1 MPQGGK
7 KTPFSGKLKK
17 AQLQAK
23 RERKAGGGGYLGKY
37 SGNASSGGAG
47 AGGGEGDG
55 EEQDVGQGSHF
66 TDVEL
71 QTNRDKKT
79 RYKLQFQKES
89 KKELA
94 ESRERAHN
102 PIERVNDLSAPSEL
116 FFDESVHDFPQ
127 RPQWKEGWSKERL
140 EQSEQKYFREYCQAK
155 LQLEGISYFELNIET
170 WRQFWRVIEMS
181 DVLLLILDIRFATAT
196 FPPALY
202 HHVVSLGKTL
212 VLVLNKIDLVEP
224 ELSAAWK
231 DYLQAKYPKMK
242 IVFFTSYPAYSL
254 VNRTVNKAG
263 LQFRKLKANFGIAKE
278 GALQV
283 LEVCQEVTE
292 LDLTDWK
299 ARIEGKGVEVLPEE
313 EEKKV
318 LTVGTLGHPNVGKS
332 SLINSLLGKIQVSVS
347 RTPGHTKHF
356 QTIFLTRNVR
366 LCDCPGLVFPS
377 MAPRPLQILMGSFPI
392 SQVREPYSVVQFLAE
407 RLNIPPLLG
416 LPVHPPDDQESEWSA
431 FGLCSE
437 WAEARGYTT
446 ARTSRPDTYR
456 AANQVLRFALEG
468 RLSLALEPPDYNQE
482 NFVDHPDTVLVREV
496 LGRRPEDEE
505 PEEDEGVEDESES
518 EDDMEEESGDEDSV
532 EGGTKGGTLNTQN
545 PFAVLD
551 DSS

>member
-23 RERKAGGGGYLGKY
+23 RERKAAGGGYLGKY
-37 SGNASSGGAG
+37 TNNPKSGGAG
-47 AGGGEGDG
+47 AGAGGDEEEEDGDG
-55 EEQDVGQGSHF
+55 GQSSHF

-71 QTNRDKKT
+71 KTSRDKKT

-102 PIERVNDLSAPSEL
+102 PIQRVDDLSAPSEL

-127 RPQWKEGWSKERL
+127 RPQWKDGWSKERL

-155 LQLEGISYFELNIET
+155 LQLDGISYFELNIET

-181 DVLLLILDIRFATAT
+181 DVLLLILDIRFVTAT

-202 HHVVSLGKTL
+202 HHVVSLKKTL

-231 DYLQAKYPKMK
+231 AYLQAKFPLMK
-242 IVFFTSYPAYSL
+242 IVFFTSFPAYNL
-254 VNRTVNKAG
+254 INRTNNKAG
-263 LQFRKLKANFGIAKE
+263 LQFRRLKANFGIAKE

-292 LDLTDWK
+292 LNLTDWR
-299 ARIEGKGVEVLPEE
+299 ARIEGREVEILPEDD
-313 EEKKV
+313 EKEV

-332 SLINSLLGKIQVSVS
+332 SLINSLLGKKQVSVS
-347 RTPGHTKHF
+347 KTPGHTKHF

-377 MAPRPLQILMGSFPI
+377 KAPRPLQILMGSFPI

-407 RLNIPPLLG
+407 RLDIPPLLG
-416 LPVHPPDDQESEWSA
+416 LPASPEDDEESGWSA

-456 AANQVLRFALEG
+456 AANQLLRFALEG
-468 RLSLALEPPDYNQE
+468 RLSLAFQPPEYRQE

-496 LGRRPEDEE
+496 LGRR
-505 PEEDEGVEDESES
+505 GQ
-518 EDDMEEESGDEDSV
+518 EEESEEDADDETDSEEDVEDDSGEEDSEDEPV
-532 EGGTKGGTLNTQN
+532 QAGSLSSRN
-545 PFAVLD
+545 PFAVLE